1 MIPRGEQSRLQDD
14 DENIH
19 GLRRRECWLT
29 DSLQLSTLIHQ
40 LLTFSVSIA
49 ESAQCP
55 LVRYPAQLV
64 TCLPRRNE
72 VKASRADSSCRSKT
86 KTEPLRRRILLPWR
100 TPCLRAEPR
109 GRSE

>member
-1 MIPRGEQSRLQDD
+1 MTEPHPIAAIDLERDVIEERPDD

-40 LLTFSVSIA
+40 LRKGAWLPRSFTLSTFSVSIA

-55 LVRYPAQLV
+55 LVRCPARPP
-64 TCLPRRNE
+64 PRNQT
-72 VKASRADSSCRSKT
+72 SLDSKIDIFT
-86 KTEPLRRRILLPWR
+86 PIDGNGDHGWR
-100 TPCLRAEPR
+100 
-109 GRSE
+109 

>member
-49 ESAQCP
+49 ESTQCS
-55 LVRYPAQLV
+55 LVRRPAQLV
-64 TCLPRRNE
+64 LRDQTCLYEKIDIFFP
-72 VKASRADSSCRSKT
+72 VAITAGAQSKT
-86 KTEPLRRRILLPWR
+86 NVK
-100 TPCLRAEPR
+100 
-109 GRSE
+109 